1 MKPRKPVRRQRSNP
15 AGRKITFEIESMDT
29 MGQGVAHIDG
39 KPCFIAKTLP
49 GETGTATIFRASK
62 GVQFARL
69 ETLEQ
74 RAENR
79 VEPACEHFERCPGCH
94 FLHTD
99 YQSELTY
106 KTDALA
112 GHLKRLDRALPNV
125 EVHGAE
131 QRLHYR
137 NRVQLHYRHK
147 YIGML
152 DPVADTVL
160 PVPGC
165 QIVDE
170 QLKPVMDA
178 LYQQPEWTEQHSGKG
193 HCEIYLTGD
202 GVSTAWDSPYAHGG
216 FTQVNGAM
224 NEVLRNTVLAQFGD
238 RNSGKLLDLFSGEG
252 NLSEL
257 IVERQPAVDRV
268 MVDFASERV
277 KEQTLSFLHL
287 DLFSETALRTFR
299 ARSPH
304 SKFDVLLLDPPR
316 KGFPALHEWVK
327 ALKPKKLIYVSCNA
341 ATLVRDLQLL
351 GSQCRIEHISLI
363 DLFPGTYH
371 YETLVTVTFP

>member
-1 MKPRKPVRRQRSNP
+1 
-15 AGRKITFEIESMDT
+15 
-29 MGQGVAHIDG
+29 
-39 KPCFIAKTLP
+39 
-49 GETGTATIFRASK
+49 
-62 GVQFARL
+62 
-69 ETLEQ
+69 
-74 RAENR
+74 
-79 VEPACEHFERCPGCH
+79 
-94 FLHTD
+94 
-99 YQSELTY
+99 
-106 KTDALA
+106 
-112 GHLKRLDRALPNV
+112 
-125 EVHGAE
+125 
-131 QRLHYR
+131 
-137 NRVQLHYRHK
+137 
-147 YIGML
+147 
-152 DPVADTVL
+152 
-160 PVPGC
+160 
-165 QIVDE
+165 VDE

>member
-1 MKPRKPVRRQRSNP
+1 MKFKKRQRKSAAKPLN
-15 AGRKITFEIESMDT
+15 RVVEFTIESMDT

-69 ETLEQ
+69 ETLESP
-74 RAENR
+74 AENR
-79 VEPACEHFERCPGCH
+79 VEPVCEHFESCPGCH
-94 FLHTD
+94 YLHTD
-99 YQSELTY
+99 YQSELSY

-112 GHLKRLDRALPNV
+112 GHLKRLDRALP
-125 EVHGAE
+125 EIAVHGAE

-165 QIVDE
+165 QIVDD
-170 QLKPVMDA
+170 QLKPAMDA
-178 LYQQPEWTEQHSGKG
+178 LYQQPEWTAEHAGKG

-216 FTQVNGAM
+216 FTQVNRTM

-238 RNSGKLLDLFSGEG
+238 RSSGKLLDLFSGEG

-257 IVERQPAVDRV
+257 IVERQPSIERV
-268 MVDFASERV
+268 MVDFAPERV
-277 KEQTLSFLHL
+277 KEQALSFLHL

-304 SKFDVLLLDPPR
+304 SKFDVLLVDPPR

-327 ALKPKKLIYVSCNA
+327 ALKPEKLIYVSCNA

-351 GSQCRIEHISLI
+351 GNQCNVEYVSLI
-363 DLFPGTYH
+363 DLFPSTYH